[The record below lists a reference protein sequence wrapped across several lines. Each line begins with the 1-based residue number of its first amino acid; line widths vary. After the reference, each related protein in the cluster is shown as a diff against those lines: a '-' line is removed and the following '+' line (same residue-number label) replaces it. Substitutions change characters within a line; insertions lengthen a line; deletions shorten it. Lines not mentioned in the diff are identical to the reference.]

1 MSASKTGKVPAIDR
15 AFAALELLADSKG
28 GLSVSEIARRL
39 KLPKSSTHLIITTLE
54 DHGYLWKD
62 LSSHKYF
69 VGLKLSHLAQ
79 VTLEGLE
86 LRERAKGFL
95 KDLATKIGLTVHLAI
110 LEGSEAVLIEKIQAP
125 GIVKLDTWV
134 GQRMHLNCTAVGK
147 ALLAFLSEEEFE
159 RTLHG
164 RRLIKHNHYTISS
177 IPELRDEM
185 KKVKAAGY
193 ALDNEEE
200 EVGVRC
206 LGAPIFDHTGR
217 VAAAISVAGTT
228 VQLPWDQTEKVAE
241 IVRDTARKISW
252 TLGYGIKTDRRQT

>member
-1 MSASKTGKVPAIDR
+1 MASASKTGKVPAIDR
-15 AFAALELLADSKG
+15 AFAALELLAECKG
-28 GLSVSEIARRL
+28 GLSVSAIARRL

-54 DHGYLWKD
+54 DHGCLWKD
-62 LSSHKYF
+62 VSSHKYF
-69 VGLKLSHLAQ
+69 IGLRLSHLVQ
-79 VTLEGLE
+79 VTLEGSQ
-86 LRERAKGFL
+86 LRDRAKDFL
-95 KDLATKIGLTVHLAI
+95 ADLATKIGLTVHMAI

-147 ALLAFLSEEEFE
+147 VLLAFLSEKEFE

-164 RRLIKHNHYTISS
+164 KRLIKHNQYTISS
-177 IPELRDEM
+177 ITELRDEM

-206 LGAPIFDHTGR
+206 LGAPIFDHSGR
-217 VAAAISVAGTT
+217 VVAAISAAGTT
-228 VQLPWDQTEKVAE
+228 AQIPLDRMEKIAE
-241 IVRDTARKISW
+241 QVRDTAERISRS
-252 TLGYGIKTDRRQT
+252 LGYGMRL